1 MRTHGTYAPGDD
13 DDEHVDYVDDLINDN
28 NDNQDYD
35 LRQEQLNKSSLL
47 SSEKFLDGLLDMWTT
62 QVQMTPITLL
72 MIINVLLLMIVTIM
86 IIFKVVRQQGAL
98 IVAAMLDFLTFSLCS
113 PYSETT
119 DGRQFDMLLEKVAGR
134 GRSLFRLFQHP
145 SLTIVKVE
153 QCNDDCD
160 DVMMM

>member
-1 MRTHGTYAPGDD
+1 MH
-13 DDEHVDYVDDLINDN
+13 
-28 NDNQDYD
+28 QDYD

-62 QVQMTPITLL
+62 QVQMNLITLL
-72 MIINVLLLMIVTIM
+72 LLMITTVLLLMIVTIM
-86 IIFKVVRQQGAL
+86 IIAKVVRQQGAL

-134 GRSLFRLFQHP
+134 GRSLSSSPASPSSRPLFTQA
-145 SLTIVKVE
+145 V
-153 QCNDDCD
+153 DGR
-160 DVMMM
+160 